1 MLVKLVHIKISKL
14 HAKCPKIVA
23 HDVLQGN
30 VKGCEQACE
39 VPILES
45 LALRY
50 IYNFLGHF
58 FIFWF

>member
-14 HAKCPKIVA
+14 HARCPKIVA
-23 HDVLQGN
+23 HDVPQGN

-45 LALRY
+45 LALIIY
-50 IYNFLGHF
+50 IYIIL
-58 FIFWF
+58 

>member
-14 HAKCPKIVA
+14 HARCPKIVA
-23 HDVLQGN
+23 HDVPQGN

-45 LALRY
+45 FALRY
-50 IYNFLGHF
+50 IYIH
-58 FIFWF
+58 I